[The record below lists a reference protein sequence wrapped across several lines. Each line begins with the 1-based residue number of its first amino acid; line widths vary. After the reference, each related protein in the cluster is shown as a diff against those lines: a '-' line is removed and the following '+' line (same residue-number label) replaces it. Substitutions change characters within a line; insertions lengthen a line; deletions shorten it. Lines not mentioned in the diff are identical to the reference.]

1 MQMRVGINIVRGLAN
16 GLLLLV
22 LASCNVDNSTL
33 RLKLGHGL
41 DTKHPVH
48 QSMTHMA
55 DVLAEVSSGTMQ
67 IDIYPSGQLG
77 SERELIELLQIGSLD
92 LTKAS
97 ASPLESFSPQME
109 IFSIPYVFRN
119 ADHCWR
125 ILQGDI
131 GRDLLLSLEKVR
143 LRGLAFYDA
152 GSRSFYTTHHEV
164 HSPED
169 LAGLKIR
176 VQKSKT
182 SVEMVQALGAAA
194 TPIDWGELYTALQ
207 QGVVDGAENN
217 LPSFYLS
224 RHYEAAKILTL
235 DEHTFVPDVLMV
247 STKTWNALRPDQ
259 QGWLQQAAA
268 ASAEFQRKL
277 WAVATED
284 ALAAVR
290 EAGVKV
296 IEPDKQAFRDAVVSM
311 HQSYVGT
318 PTAMLMERISAMP

>member
-1 MQMRVGINIVRGLAN
+1 MQPGIKIIRGLA
-16 GLLLLV
+16 GSVLLLL
-22 LASCNVDNSTL
+22 LASCNVDNSTV

-55 DVLAEVSSGTMQ
+55 DMLAEISGGTMR
-67 IDIYPSGQLG
+67 IDIYPNSQLG
-77 SERELIELLQIGSLD
+77 AERELIELLQIGSLD

-109 IFSIPYVFRN
+109 IFSIPYVFRD
-119 ADHCWR
+119 ADHFWR
-125 ILQGDI
+125 VLQSDI
-131 GRDLLLSLEKVR
+131 GQGLLISLEKVR

-152 GSRSFYTTHHEV
+152 GSRSFYMTHHEV
-164 HSPED
+164 RTPED
-169 LAGLKIR
+169 LTGLKIR

-224 RHYEAAKILTL
+224 RHYEAAKILIL

-247 STKTWNALRPDQ
+247 STKTWNALSPEQ

-268 ASAEFQRKL
+268 ASSDFQRKL
-277 WAVATED
+277 WAVATEE

-290 EAGVKV
+290 EAGVNV
-296 IEPDKQAFRDAVVSM
+296 IEPDKQTFRDAIVSM
-311 HQSYVGT
+311 HQSYAGT
-318 PTAMLMERISAMP
+318 PTAVLMERISALP